1 MALSKPIIDT
11 NRIAAF
17 DATIGTTIYYSIIG
31 GDTPTRNRVTVVD
44 TNGDICYRSSWVS
57 TFNNYCSIPANA
69 SYSGRALINGNPY
82 FVYVETG
89 DANNV
94 SPQSNQ
100 VQVYCYTTP
109 TFEFVDAPSTVPSST
124 YNFQAKYKQIENE
137 KLNTYIFTLYNVE
150 NVAIATSGELY
161 AAQLPLSD
169 TYILSYVFSGLLDG
183 QTFKIGL
190 QGVTVNNTKL
200 TIEPQQFVVSYTQ
213 EETKGEMTLT
223 NNCKTGV
230 VEVAS
235 SLDVHNGVPFKDVV
249 YINDDEVDLRNNIV
263 EWLDVETQDNFTI
276 RTIFRVAALTQYDS
290 ITILQSQ
297 TNIGAPY
304 FSVTYLYD
312 PTTKANSCRL
322 SDYTT
327 SPSTV
332 VNSNVLYGI
341 PNDLTKFVLQIRRN
355 NNQWSVQIAVYD
367 QPTPT
372 LYTNEND
379 DVYVSYVGT
388 TKPPIEYSI
397 INFDD
402 ANLLGDCVGYHRD
415 QISGTWQ
422 YSSSHICPD
431 GYPQYTYAAKSSDS
445 EIEISAIPQGGSKGS
460 AKISV
465 TPALNNTHKYY
476 FCAYLYQETPNG
488 SFDFYW
494 PINEPAILAGATVSA
509 AKTWTKVSALVD
521 RSTFANGNYACR
533 MDYNNPSN
541 IYMYISGLTLID
553 LTESFGAGYEPNKE
567 FCDKYLGYNIDDLSA
582 LIAAYDT
589 SVIQPSFNY
598 DTNNGDIKITI

>member
-17 DATIGTTIYYSIIG
+17 DTTIGTTIYYSIIG

-44 TNGDICYRSSWVS
+44 TNGDICYQSSWVS

-109 TFEFVDAPSTVPSST
+109 TFEFIDAPSTVPSST

-150 NVAIATSGELY
+150 DIAIATSGELY

-190 QGVTVNNTKL
+190 QGVTVSNTKL

-213 EETKGEMTLT
+213 EETKGEITLT

-249 YINDDEVDLRNNIV
+249 YINDDEADLRNNIV
-263 EWLDVETQDNFTI
+263 EWLDVETEDNFTI
-276 RTIFRVAALTQYDS
+276 RTIFRAAALTQYGG

-304 FSVTYLYD
+304 FSVAYLYD
-312 PTTKANSCRL
+312 STIKANFCRL

-327 SPSTV
+327 SPSIV
-332 VNSNVLYGI
+332 VDSNVLYGI

-372 LYTNEND
+372 LYTDAND
-379 DVYVSYVGT
+379 DVYASYVGT
-388 TKPPIEYSI
+388 TEPPIEYSI
-397 INFDD
+397 ETEDVVGNLIATYDD
-402 ANLLGDCVGYHRD
+402 A
-415 QISGTWQ
+415 
-422 YSSSHICPD
+422 
-431 GYPQYTYAAKSSDS
+431 
-445 EIEISAIPQGGSKGS
+445 
-460 AKISV
+460 
-465 TPALNNTHKYY
+465 
-476 FCAYLYQETPNG
+476 
-488 SFDFYW
+488 
-494 PINEPAILAGATVSA
+494 TV
-509 AKTWTKVSALVD
+509 
-521 RSTFANGNYACR
+521 
-533 MDYNNPSN
+533 
-541 IYMYISGLTLID
+541 
-553 LTESFGAGYEPNKE
+553 
-567 FCDKYLGYNIDDLSA
+567 
-582 LIAAYDT
+582 
-589 SVIQPSFNY
+589 QPSFDYN
-598 DTNNGDIKITI
+598 DTNGDIKITI